1 MLVRLTVLQIREI
14 GERLGENI
22 GAHREF
28 FFKAQRVH
36 ENLLLEEGADHKQA
50 RAGLFSELDLV
61 DEAGDRTRSDDD
73 RRV

>member
-1 MLVRLTVLQIREI
+1 MLVRLAVLQIREI

-36 ENLLLEEGADHKQA
+36 ENLFLEQGTDHKQA
-50 RAGLFSELDLV
+50 GAGLFGELDLV
-61 DEAGDRTRSDDD
+61 DEAGYRTRSDNN